1 MKKASLAT
9 LFLTVFLDLL
19 GYGLVVP
26 FLPRIAREYG
36 ANDAVATLIGT
47 SYSLMQFLF
56 IPIWGRLS
64 DRIGRRPVLLVSI
77 AGSAIGMA
85 ILGFAESLPLLFAG
99 RILSGIFTANIAV
112 AQAYVAD
119 VTDESNRAKGMGII
133 GVGFGLGFV
142 FGPYLG
148 GELSD
153 TAWIA
158 RPGALAA
165 FAAAGLSLLNFA
177 LALRNVPESLPVERR
192 GARVRS
198 SRPFDLSGLK
208 RTLLVP
214 GVWPVLLVNFMA
226 LLAFSGM
233 EQTFA
238 LFTEDGFGMG
248 EKPTGR
254 ILGFVGMMLVIVQG
268 GLIKPLSKKFGEAL
282 LIRAGTAIEALAF
295 FLMGMSPDLMGGSL
309 TVLLI
314 AAGGIAIA
322 NGLINPSI
330 PSYASKCSDA
340 ANQGTTLG
348 ALQSL
353 GALARVLGPLAAGI
367 LYENFGYAP
376 MFSTL
381 SAVLVVGALF
391 ALALRLPLARRATG
405 DAAVTPAE

>member
-56 IPIWGRLS
+56 IPLWGRLS

-77 AGSAIGMA
+77 AASAFSMLV
-85 ILGFAESLPLLFAG
+85 LGFADNLALLFVG
-99 RILSGIFTANIAV
+99 RVLSGIATANIAV

-148 GELSD
+148 GELSE
-153 TAWIA
+153 TGWVT

-165 FAAAGLSLLNFA
+165 FVAAGLSLLNFL
-177 LALRNVPESLPVERR
+177 LALRNVPESLPAHKR
-192 GARVRS
+192 GVVVRS
-198 SRPFDLSGLK
+198 SSPFNLGAFK
-208 RTLLVP
+208 RTMQVP
-214 GVWPVLLVNFMA
+214 GVWPVLLVNFLA

-238 LFTEDGFGMG
+238 LFTSDGFAMG
-248 EKPTGR
+248 EKATGR
-254 ILGFVGMMLVIVQG
+254 ILGFVGVMLVIVQG
-268 GLIKPLSKKFGEAL
+268 GLIKPLSKRFGEAR
-282 LIRAGTAIEALAF
+282 LIRVGTALEGLAF
-295 FLMGMSPDLMGGSL
+295 FLMGVSPSL
-309 TVLLI
+309 ANAGISALLA
-314 AAGGIAIA
+314 AAGFIAIA
-322 NGLINPSI
+322 NGLINPSV
-330 PSYASKCSDA
+330 PSYASRCSERGS
-340 ANQGTTLG
+340 QGTTLG

-353 GALARVLGPLAAGI
+353 GALARVLGPLSAGL
-367 LYENFGYAP
+367 LYEGFGYQP
-376 MFSTL
+376 MFITL
-381 SAVLVVGALF
+381 AGVL
-391 ALALRLPLARRATG
+391 ALATLLGFYLRVPNREASLSSDSR
-405 DAAVTPAE
+405 VPAE